1 MKLSAPFSS
10 ALLALTLLVAC
21 GEDDNDT
28 SEADRI
34 GVGAACVDDD
44 ECAEYLE
51 NQSDGTTGGEELV
64 CLQQFTG
71 GYCGLEGCNSN
82 DDCPEAAACV
92 AHDDGNNYC
101 FRRCIDKAE
110 CNENRP
116 PDAESNCSANI
127 TFVDPSTSGKA
138 CVPPSSGA

>member
-1 MKLSAPFSS
+1 MKLALPFSV
-10 ALLALTLLVAC
+10 LLGLSLFAAC
-21 GEDDNDT
+21 GGDDEGDT
-28 SEADRI
+28 SEADRV
-34 GVGAACVDDD
+34 GVGAACVDDE

-51 NQSDGTTGGEELV
+51 EQSDGTTGGEELI

-71 GYCGLEGCNSN
+71 GYCGLEGCTSN
-82 DDCPEAAACV
+82 EDCPEAAACV
-92 AHDDGNNYC
+92 AHTDGVNYC

-116 PDAESNCSANI
+116 PEAESNCSANI